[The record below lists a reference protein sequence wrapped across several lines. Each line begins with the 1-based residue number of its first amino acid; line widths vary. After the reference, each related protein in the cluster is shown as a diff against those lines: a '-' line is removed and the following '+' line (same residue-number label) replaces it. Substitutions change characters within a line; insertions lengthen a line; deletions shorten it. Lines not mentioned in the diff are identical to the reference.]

1 MRRVVAIVGKELVA
15 LFSSPVAYVALCA
28 VSLAMS
34 VFFFEN
40 LRAFNAQIMVLQ
52 SQAAFDEMGM
62 GMLPPSVNLFD
73 QVLVPTATQTALV
86 FLAVVPLVTMGMFC
100 EERVR
105 RTDEILWTLPV
116 RRSEV
121 AAGKFLAAF
130 VFLVGVVGTAV
141 LLPVVSV
148 ANTNLDPGPM
158 VTVSIGML
166 LLSFALASI
175 GLLCSSLTDNQLVA
189 ALTAFVVSSA
199 LFDFGWLMEFTGDR
213 MDKVLTFL
221 SLVRH
226 FESFA
231 RGLVPL
237 ADIVYFVAL
246 SLLAFLLTR
255 AVLRLERIR

>member
-1 MRRVVAIVGKELVA
+1 MRRAAAIAGKELVA

-34 VFFFEN
+34 IFFFEN
-40 LRAFNAQIMVLQ
+40 LRAFNAQIMILQ

-62 GMLPPSVNLFD
+62 GVLPPNVNLFD

-100 EERVR
+100 EERSR

-121 AAGKFLAAF
+121 AGGKFLAAF
-130 VFLVGVVGTAV
+130 LFLVGVVAAAV
-141 LLPVVSV
+141 LLPAVSV
-148 ANTNLDPGPM
+148 ADTRLDPGPI
-158 VTVSIGML
+158 VSVAIGML

-175 GLLCSSLTDNQLVA
+175 GLLCSALTNNQFVA
-189 ALTAFVVSSA
+189 ALTAFVASSA
-199 LFDFGWLMEFTGDR
+199 LFDFGWLTEFTGDQADR
-213 MDKVLTFL
+213 VLAFL
-221 SLVRH
+221 SMVRH

-231 RGLVPL
+231 RGLVPA
-237 ADIVYFVAL
+237 ADVLYFCSL
-246 SLLAFLLTR
+246 SLLGFLLTR
-255 AVLRLERIR
+255 AALRVERIR